1 MSNYEPNHD
10 NPHLPI
16 IKVLTPLQL
25 RQSPSF
31 WKRLHWKALYW
42 KHSSWTT
49 PPFKSPGWAAL
60 LAALGLIIGLVT
72 IASATTYIV
81 QQGDTLFEIAQA
93 HNTTVAAL
101 VAANEIE
108 NPDLIHV
115 GQKIE
120 IPDSANQV
128 AVAPPSRAGSSATAV
143 PAQAYAANSLVYTVQ
158 PGDTLVRIAR
168 RFGTTMQL
176 LVQINHLQNSI
187 HDGQVLVIPTHYDAL
202 AAASTAVTADPIV
215 SENQAC
221 TRFNLEQG
229 QDQVRGSQAGVYA
242 LHDVTGGQIAAW
254 VANEGDLDSGWING
268 LPLSF
273 TAVHVQVLF
282 YPQGA
287 DGAPI
292 QMEIVNPAPD
302 TTYGW
307 LARGVCHSVEI
318 QFPAGY

>member
-1 MSNYEPNHD
+1 MSDYEPNQD

-16 IKVLTPLQL
+16 IKVLTPPHLPQ
-25 RQSPSF
+25 RPSF
-31 WKRLHWKALYW
+31 RTRLYWKALYW
-42 KHSSWTT
+42 KHSTWTT
-49 PPFKSPGWAAL
+49 PQFKSPGWAAL
-60 LAALGLIIGLVT
+60 LVALGLIISLVT

-101 VAANEIE
+101 VAANEIA

-120 IPDSANQV
+120 IPDTANQV
-128 AVAPPSRAGSSATAV
+128 PVVQPSSAGSGSTAV

-168 RFGTTMQL
+168 RFGTTMQVL
-176 LVQINHLQNSI
+176 IQINHLQNSI
-187 HDGQVLVIPTHYDAL
+187 HEGQLLVIPTRYDAV
-202 AAASTAVTADPIV
+202 AAESPAVMADPVV
-215 SENQAC
+215 SENEAC

-229 QDQVRGSQAGVYA
+229 RSQLYGSQAGVYV

-254 VANEGDLDSGWING
+254 VAHEGDLDSGWING

-282 YPQGA
+282 YPKAAGSV
-287 DGAPI
+287 PI
-292 QMEIVNPAPD
+292 PMEIVNPAPD

-307 LARGVCHSVEI
+307 LARGVCHSLEI

>member
-1 MSNYEPNHD
+1 MSNYEPNQD
-10 NPHLPI
+10 TLPLPI
-16 IKVLTPLQL
+16 IKVLTPPSPPQN
-25 RQSPSF
+25 PSF
-31 WKRLHWKALYW
+31 WMRLHWKALYW
-42 KHSSWTT
+42 KHSSWTM
-49 PPFKSPGWAAL
+49 PQFKSPGWAAL
-60 LAALGLIIGLVT
+60 LVALGLITGLVT

-101 VAANEIE
+101 VAANQIE

-120 IPDSANQV
+120 IPDSPNQV
-128 AVAPPSRAGSSATAV
+128 AAAPSSRAGNDTTAV

-168 RFGTTMQL
+168 RFGTTMQV

-187 HDGQVLVIPTHYDAL
+187 REGQILVIPTHYDAV
-202 AAASTAVTADPIV
+202 AAASPAATADPIV

-229 QDQVRGSQAGVYA
+229 RDNVRGSRAGVYA

-273 TAVHVQVLF
+273 TAVHVQILF
-282 YPQGA
+282 YPKAAGSV
-287 DGAPI
+287 PI
-292 QMEIVNPAPD
+292 RMEIVNPAPD

-307 LARGVCHSVEI
+307 LARGVCHSLEI
-318 QFPAGY
+318 QFPTGY